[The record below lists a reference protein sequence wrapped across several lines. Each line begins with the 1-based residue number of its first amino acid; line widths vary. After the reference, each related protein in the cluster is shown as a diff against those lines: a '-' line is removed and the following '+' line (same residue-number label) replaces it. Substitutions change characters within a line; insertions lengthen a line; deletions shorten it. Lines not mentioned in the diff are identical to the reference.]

1 MTDPTEKWRQAF
13 RDLQARLLESGVLD
27 LETLRSQRRDPNTA
41 ATADWART
49 QGSAVLV
56 LADAAGPVYPT
67 FQFTDTG
74 DLRPELAPHVAVLQ
88 DAGLSPWLV
97 WAWLTEPVA
106 LLSGDVPEQIMVT
119 NPRRA
124 GRAVRRYADRYRVGG

>member
-13 RDLQARLLESGVLD
+13 RDQQARLLEVGVLD
-27 LETLRSQRRDPNTA
+27 LEALRSRRRDPNTA
-41 ATADWART
+41 AWART

-56 LADAAGPVYPT
+56 LAHADGPVYPT

-74 DLRPELAPHVAVLQ
+74 DLRPELAPHVAALQ
-88 DAGLSPWLV
+88 DAGLPTWTI
-97 WAWLTEPVA
+97 WAWLTAPAA
-106 LLSGDVPEQIMVT
+106 LLSGDIPEQIMVT

-124 GRAVRRYADRYRVGG
+124 GRAVQRYADRYGVGG

>member
-1 MTDPTEKWRQAF
+1 MTDPIEKWRQAS
-13 RDLQARLLESGVLD
+13 RDMQARLLESGVLD
-27 LETLRSQRRDPNTA
+27 LEALRSQRRDPNTA

-56 LADAAGPVYPT
+56 LADAGGPVYPT

-74 DLRPELAPHVAVLQ
+74 DLRPELATHVAVLQ
-88 DAGLSPWLV
+88 DAGLSPWMT

-106 LLSGDVPEQIMVT
+106 LLSGDIPEQIMVT
-119 NPRRA
+119 NPRRV
-124 GRAVRRYADRYRVGG
+124 GRAVQRYADRYRVRG

>member
-13 RDLQARLLESGVLD
+13 RDLQARLLESGAMD
-27 LETLRSQRRDPNTA
+27 LEALRSRRRDPNTA

-56 LADAAGPVYPT
+56 LAHADGPVYPS

-74 DLRPELAPHVAVLQ
+74 ELRPELAPHVAVLQ
-88 DAGLSPWLV
+88 DAGLSPWMT
-97 WAWLTEPVA
+97 WAWLTGPAA
-106 LLSGDVPEQIMVT
+106 LLSRDIPEQVVASS
-119 NPRRA
+119 PRRVE
-124 GRAVRRYADRYRVGG
+124 RAVRRYADRYRARG